1 MSTRHA
7 RSAEPLDPIRW
18 SAIATRERHSRAIVK
33 TADMELSCLS
43 FEAGERM
50 PREGSMAFDGPCVLH
65 CLAGDVVLRLPGE
78 SDERHEGETPL
89 RAGQLLWLD
98 AHVEHALEAGEE
110 AIVLWTLVARCP
122 AENA

>member
-7 RSAEPLDPIRW
+7 RCAEPLDPIRW
-18 SAIATRERHSRAIVK
+18 STIATRDRHSRAIVK
-33 TADMELSCLS
+33 TSDMELSCLS

-65 CLAGDVVLRLPGE
+65 CLTGDVVLHQPGG
-78 SDERHEGETPL
+78 SGGRHERETPL

-98 AHVEHALEAGEE
+98 AHVEHVLRAEEE

-122 AENA
+122 VENA